1 MGTNV
6 ANRKKLD
13 LKRDLKSV
21 TQELAGLHRELASQ
35 TILLASQ
42 TGQTAPLIEAVAALR
57 NARELYSLDA
67 APRANADVQQALA
80 DTLLTLGRTNDDV
93 QALEAAV
100 DAYRGAITLASM
112 LGDEP
117 MRRALKKNYAR
128 ARDLLGSRSTKRG
141 AA

>member
-1 MGTNV
+1 MAT
-6 ANRKKLD
+6 RKELD

-21 TQELAGLHRELASQ
+21 NQQLANLNRELASQ

-42 TGQTAPLIEAVAALR
+42 TGDTAPLIQAVEALR

-67 APRANADVQQALA
+67 APRESAEVQQALA
-80 DTLLTLGRTNDDV
+80 DTLLSLGRAKDDTD
-93 QALEAAV
+93 ALEASIE
-100 DAYRGAITLASM
+100 AYRGAITLASM
-112 LGDEP
+112 LGDDT

-128 ARDLLGSRSTKRG
+128 ARNLLGSRGSVRG